1 MFDTLWSICSIGGLL
16 LTFQNCFVVVQSAQ
30 MRLVFPGFKK
40 WPFIGSLLFTINL
53 KEISA
58 AFVLYIIESVS
69 NFQCCDRT
77 GSGQARQDIAL
88 ALSTGRQAELDQS
101 STGSITDS
109 DTTPTLPSA
118 NRAHLT
124 SDSLSDTKLPAPEG

>member
-16 LTFQNCFVVVQSAQ
+16 LPFQNFFVVVQSAQ
-30 MRLVFPGFKK
+30 MKLVFPGFKK

-88 ALSTGRQAELDQS
+88 ALSTGRQAELD
-101 STGSITDS
+101 
-109 DTTPTLPSA
+109 
-118 NRAHLT
+118 
-124 SDSLSDTKLPAPEG
+124 